1 MKSLWQNLRAGL
13 DRLALY
19 LPLLA
24 MGLLALGSWSL
35 VRSVPTLL
43 IPPAQVAPR
52 SDPDYVLGRFAAQV
66 FDAQGQPVRQ
76 LAGERAR
83 HYPQGDELHVEQVRI
98 EARSA
103 SGAQVLAQALLAVA
117 PGHGDRIDLSG
128 QVQVVRLADARAA
141 RVDFKGEQLQVLLDE
156 ERLVSSQ
163 PVEIARAGERYA
175 ADRMAFDVRNGHY
188 ELQGHVRLTLSP

>member
-1 MKSLWQNLRAGL
+1 MKPFWHQLRVGL

-35 VRSVPTLL
+35 VRSVPNLL
-43 IPPAQVAPR
+43 TPPTPAAPR

-66 FDAQGQPVRQ
+66 FDAQGRPVRQ

-83 HYPQGDELHVEQVRI
+83 HYPQGDELHVERVRI
-98 EARSA
+98 EARSL
-103 SGAQVLAQALLAVA
+103 SGAQVQAQALRAVA
-117 PGHGDRIDLSG
+117 PGQGERIDLSG

-141 RVDFKGEQLQVLLDE
+141 RVEFRGEQLQVLLDE
-156 ERLVSSQ
+156 ERLISTL
-163 PVEIARAGERYA
+163 PVEIVRAGDRYA
-175 ADRMAFDVRNGHY
+175 GDRMVFDVRNGQY
-188 ELQGHVRLTLSP
+188 DLQGRVRLMLGP

>member
-1 MKSLWQNLRAGL
+1 MKAWWQGLRTAL

-24 MGLLALGSWSL
+24 MGVLALGSWSL

-43 IPPAQVAPR
+43 TPPAQTAPR
-52 SDPDYVLGRFAAQV
+52 TDPDYVLGRFSAQV
-66 FDAQGQPVRQ
+66 FDAEGQPVRQ
-76 LAGERAR
+76 LTGERAR

-98 EARSA
+98 LARSA
-103 SGAQVLAQALLAVA
+103 SGAQVQAQALRAVA
-117 PGHGDRIDLSG
+117 PGHGERLDLAG

-156 ERLVSSQ
+156 ERLRSAL
-163 PVEIARAGERYA
+163 PVDIVRAGEHYSA
-175 ADRMAFDVRNGHY
+175 ERMDFDVRTGQY
-188 ELQGHVRLTLSP
+188 TLEGQVRATLRP